1 MSRKSHIGLFNDWES
16 LVQACRAHQA
26 KLPGLNQV
34 LDPLADAM
42 VQMKALKVARKTFT
56 TTAQEITQSVHESRD
71 AGLESARRLRSFVRS
86 QLGTRSEEL
95 PQFGIAP
102 LGARSGSRKRKR

>member
-1 MSRKSHIGLFNDWES
+1 MPRKRQAELLSDWES
-16 LVQACRAHQA
+16 LLQACRTNQA
-26 KLPGLNQV
+26 KLPGLDQR
-34 LDPLADAM
+34 LDPLAEAM
-42 VQMKALKVARKTFT
+42 VQVKALKVARKTFA
-56 TTAQEITQSVHESRD
+56 TTAQEITQSVHEARD
-71 AGLESARRLRSFVRS
+71 AGRESARRLRSFVKS